1 MTKEQKLQFIDI
13 LSSVLSS
20 VTSKNSS
27 LNIYLADISN
37 MNAHQ
42 INELRRNCFI
52 SKVKVLMVKNTLLN
66 IAMEKYRKKWIP
78 FFHVIEGNT
87 FILISSVENTPAK
100 IIQDYNKKNKMPLLK
115 AAFVAEN
122 FYIGNDKLE
131 ALVSLKSKEE
141 LIVGIITALQS
152 KLTNV
157 IGALQAP
164 GYKIIYYLQKNSNFT
179 T

>member
-13 LSSVLSS
+13 LTSVLSS
-20 VTSKNSS
+20 KNYY

-42 INELRRNCFI
+42 INELRRNCFTY
-52 SKVKVLMVKNTLLN
+52 KVKVLMVKNTLLN

-78 FFHVIEGNT
+78 FFQVIKGNT
-87 FILISSVENTPAK
+87 FIMISSAENTPAK

-141 LIVGIITALQS
+141 LIVGIISALKS

-179 T
+179 I